1 MPDLHLGQSVILA
14 SPYGQL
20 TRDYAVVPNG
30 TRGRVVDHAPGGAIL
45 VSFAPEPPNRDR
57 IELEVPAHWLAPAPA
72 RKG

>member
-1 MPDLHLGQSVILA
+1 MPALRPGQNVILS

-20 TRDYAVVPNG
+20 VRGYAVVPNG
-30 TRGRVVDHAPGGAIL
+30 TNGQVVDYAPGGAVL